1 MRIVSWNMAQRG
13 RKTQDFLLSL
23 GPDIALVQEAILP
36 EDIPGYTKLW
46 TPGWQDGTWGSAI
59 LSRVGEPKLLW
70 ENNERGAVVLAR
82 CAIDGV
88 GDVAIASLHAR
99 LGPNREGVIRPLRK
113 TIDELRR
120 RLEERFIVG
129 GDFNTARLLG
139 RAYAKHWGHEEFW
152 NEMDA
157 WALDVV
163 FRKLGE
169 EKQSFWREGLR
180 NELMD
185 DHVLLDEKTFELVA
199 DARVLDTPEVRELSD
214 HAPVV
219 VDLGVSREER
229 SPGA

>member
-13 RKTQDFLLSL
+13 RKALDFLLSL

-36 EDIPGYTKLW
+36 EEIPDYTKLW

-59 LSRVGEPKLLW
+59 LSRVGDPELVWKD
-70 ENNERGAVVLAR
+70 NDRGAVVLAR
-82 CAIDGV
+82 CSVDGI
-88 GDVAIASLHAR
+88 GDATIASLHAR
-99 LGPNREGVIRPLRK
+99 LGSNREGVIRPLKK
-113 TIDELRR
+113 TFHELRP
-120 RLEERFIVG
+120 RLEDRFIIG

-139 RAYAKHWGHEEFW
+139 RVYDKHWGHEEFW

-157 WALDVV
+157 WTWDAV

-185 DHVLLDEKTFELVA
+185 DHVLVDEGTFELVT
-199 DARVLDTPEVRELSD
+199 DAQVLDTPEVRELSD

-219 VDLGVSREER
+219 LDLAVSKE
-229 SPGA
+229 